1 MSEVQC
7 INQAN
12 KKLDDELNTAYK
24 TALAVR
30 PKKDQWDGRRDCE
43 QPRKSQRAWLKCKEE
58 NCTLIGGL
66 EGGSNLSVS
75 ECDSQCEKKRPLSAS
90 NFYNVLPTLN
100 LPDDGHKRPEPDNHG
115 RSSKMESLRLRLIY
129 DGNGP
134 LNWSRRPG
142 MFGMQDKEGRLQ
154 IGTLGPDGTTEFEFE
169 LRIKTGK
176 SGEPTL
182 NGSFAHGPSSGR
194 FVYLAWAEEAGTL
207 AQRIKLPLGG
217 IGWDDIRE
225 SFEQQRPLVGV
236 LTDHHPR
243 VTSTGA
249 NIGGSRQISWRLL

>member
-154 IGTLGPDGTTEFEFE
+154 IGTLGPDGTTE
-169 LRIKTGK
+169 
-176 SGEPTL
+176 
-182 NGSFAHGPSSGR
+182 
-194 FVYLAWAEEAGTL
+194 TL